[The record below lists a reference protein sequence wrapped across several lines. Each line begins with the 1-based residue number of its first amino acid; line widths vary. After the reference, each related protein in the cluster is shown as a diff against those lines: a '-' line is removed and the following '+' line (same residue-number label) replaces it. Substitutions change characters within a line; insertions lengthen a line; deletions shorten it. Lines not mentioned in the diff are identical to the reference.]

1 MPEVIK
7 GSIITGRLKLGQW
20 GLKLQAWLSEIALYG
35 KIHFM
40 EAQQA
45 FYISKLKE
53 SLMARQTVN
62 PQYSLRAFAR
72 DLDIDSS
79 TLSQI
84 INGKRSIPVKNTSSI
99 ASKLNLNDRDF
110 TLFLESTKNSE
121 SIIDKIKI
129 SPVDQRFMLDESFY
143 KVIAEWEHYALLDL
157 FELDDFENSV
167 DYIMKKLDLTE
178 SRTETVIQNLIT
190 CGLLARNAKGELSK
204 SHSDVRTTEDRE
216 GKALNDAHLEE
227 LEIAREKLQTID
239 KSLRDFSSS
248 TFAIDMSKMVEAKTI
263 IREFRQKMAALLKNG
278 KKTEVYMLTIQFFP
292 LSKENKSKGSRG
304 LNG

>member
-1 MPEVIK
+1 
-7 GSIITGRLKLGQW
+7 
-20 GLKLQAWLSEIALYG
+20 
-35 KIHFM
+35 M

-72 DLDIDSS
+72 DLEIDSS

-84 INGKRSIPVKNTSSI
+84 INGKRSIPAKNTTLI

-110 TLFLESTKNSE
+110 TLFLESTKNSDT
-121 SIIDKIKI
+121 IIDKIKI

-157 FELDDFENSV
+157 FDLEDFENST

-178 SRTETVIQNLIT
+178 SRTETVIQNLMT
-190 CGLLARNAKGELSK
+190 CGLLVRNSKGELTK
-204 SHSDVRTTEDRE
+204 AHSDVRTTEDRE

-227 LEIAREKLQTID
+227 LEIAREKLKTID
-239 KSLRDFSSS
+239 KNLRDFSSS
-248 TFAIDMSKMVEAKTI
+248 TFAIDMNKMAEAKTI

-292 LSKENKSKGSRG
+292 LSKKND
-304 LNG
+304 